1 MTLGF
6 RKKNNNPTP
15 NRFTRFVAAP
25 PSRSSGGP
33 SLPPGLVLAHW
44 NCVVLGEVA
53 QGFWD
58 SCQMSQG
65 PLRAIVMNDLDH
77 LAGAQRQRLLPV
89 ERPIDLGRFE
99 VIERHDLA
107 LVCNLWPGSCWRSCG
122 WYGKM
127 VYIDVAVSDNSAPQ
141 KCNLTMENDAARTRI
156 IVCVFDITHLFTQQ
170 GLLISW
176 AWTTATGL
184 KKQMSLL
191 QRFVEIIE
199 LACLICG
206 WVGWLAAFSAGFW
219 AVWTVGP
226 LKKIGSYTLC
236 SGPAAAT
243 VEHVSRKRLQ
253 RGWSYTVSQEPIP
266 LKFPQVYRE
275 PHTKKKTKKRRTK
288 LHVLLLKNCQS
299 RVPS

>member
-6 RKKNNNPTP
+6 RKKKITTPIP

-25 PSRSSGGP
+25 
-33 SLPPGLVLAHW
+33 GLVLAHW
-44 NCVVLGEVA
+44 NGVVLGEVA
-53 QGFWD
+53 QGLWH

-107 LVCNLWPGSCWRSCG
+107 LVCNLWPGSWRFCG

-141 KCNLTMENDAARTRI
+141 KCNLGMKNDAARTRI

-170 GLLISW
+170 GPWISW

-243 VEHVSRKRLQ
+243 VEHVSRERLQ
-253 RGWSYTVSQEPIP
+253 RGWSDTILYCVPRTYTP
-266 LKFPQVYRE
+266 
-275 PHTKKKTKKRRTK
+275 
-288 LHVLLLKNCQS
+288 
-299 RVPS
+299 

>member
-1 MTLGF
+1 M
-6 RKKNNNPTP
+6 
-15 NRFTRFVAAP
+15 
-25 PSRSSGGP
+25 
-33 SLPPGLVLAHW
+33 
-44 NCVVLGEVA
+44 
-53 QGFWD
+53 
-58 SCQMSQG
+58 
-65 PLRAIVMNDLDH
+65 
-77 LAGAQRQRLLPV
+77 
-89 ERPIDLGRFE
+89 
-99 VIERHDLA
+99 
-107 LVCNLWPGSCWRSCG
+107 
-122 WYGKM
+122 
-127 VYIDVAVSDNSAPQ
+127 AVSDDSAPQ

-191 QRFVEIIE
+191 QRFVEILE

-243 VEHVSRKRLQ
+243 VEHVSRERLQ
-253 RGWSYTVSQEPIP
+253 RGWSYTILYCVPRKNLYP
-266 LKFPQVYRE
+266 LNSLKSTANLT
-275 PHTKKKTKKRRTK
+275 HKKKRRNK
-288 LHVLLLKNCQS
+288 EQS
-299 RVPS
+299 CMFCCWKIVSLGVPS